1 METRHTVILIDD
13 NELTR
18 TALRLSLP
26 NDTVVVVGEAGG
38 GRAGLDLCLRL
49 KPEIVLLDVLMPDM
63 GGLDIL
69 PDLKKA
75 LPGTEVI
82 MVTAAN
88 DRETIQQAIAAGACG
103 YVVKPFSAG
112 RVEDSINRAIA
123 LGKQKLT

>member
-49 KPEIVLLDVLMPDM
+49 KPEIVLLDVVMPDM

-75 LPGTEVI
+75 LPGAEVI

>member
-49 KPEIVLLDVLMPDM
+49 KPEIVLLDVVMPDM

-112 RVEDSINRAIA
+112 RVEDSINRAIS